1 MYYNMPLRAIFQAP
15 FLKIFCE
22 QQRISQ
28 TAGNFAFL
36 PFLSSLVCDKIGSLA
51 VVPGGSIEKK
61 GLFT

>member
-36 PFLSSLVCDKIGSLA
+36 PFLSSLVYDKIGSLA
-51 VVPGGSIEKK
+51 VVP
-61 GLFT
+61 